1 MNQFKRLK
9 QFLNEVWAELKKTTW
24 PNKKEV
30 YGTTLVVIITV
41 LICGVYLWVVDLIL
55 GKGMNLIF
63 EAMR

>member
-1 MNQFKRLK
+1 VNQFKRLK

-55 GKGMNLIF
+55 GKGMNMIF
-63 EAMR
+63 EALR